1 MSFLCQPNFPF
12 YPQTPKLK
20 TKYNFLSSWTVVK
33 ERKLCLFVWNL
44 PFPPCQNTCL
54 KRHVIFLLNCKCSRQ
69 GNGLLAVYYLCG
81 SASRPTAK

>member
-1 MSFLCQPNFPF
+1 MSFLFQPDVPF
-12 YPQTPKLK
+12 YPQTPKLE
-20 TKYNFLSSWTVVK
+20 TKYNFLSSWSVVK

-54 KRHVIFLLNCKCSRQ
+54 KSHVIFLLNCKCSRQ
-69 GNGLLAVYYLCG
+69 GNGLLAVHYLCG